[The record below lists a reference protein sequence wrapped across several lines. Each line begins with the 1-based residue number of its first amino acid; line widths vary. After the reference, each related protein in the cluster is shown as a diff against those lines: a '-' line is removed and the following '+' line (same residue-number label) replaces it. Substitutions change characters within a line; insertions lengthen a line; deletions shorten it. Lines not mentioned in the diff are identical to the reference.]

1 MVMAYLLI
9 LVKPGEETT
18 VVEKLNQMDEVK
30 MTDVVY
36 GEYDVIAKVEV
47 PDMGALQKFLMEKI
61 RKIDEIERTSTMIAI
76 K

>member
-1 MVMAYLLI
+1 MVSAYLLI

-18 VVEKLNQMDEVK
+18 VVEKLNKLDEVK

-47 PDMGALQKFLMEKI
+47 PNMEALQKFLMDKI
-61 RKIDEIERTSTMIAI
+61 RRIDEIERTSTMIAI

>member
-1 MVMAYLLI
+1 MAYLLI

-47 PDMGALQKFLMEKI
+47 PDMSALQKFLMEKI

>member
-1 MVMAYLLI
+1 MVTAYLLI

-18 VVEKLNQMDEVK
+18 VVEKLNQFDEVK

-36 GEYDVIAKVEV
+36 GEYDIIAKVEV
-47 PDMGALQKFLMEKI
+47 PDMSALQKFLIEKI

>member
-47 PDMGALQKFLMEKI
+47 PDMSALQKFLMEKI

>member
-1 MVMAYLLI
+1 MVTAYLLI

-18 VVEKLNQMDEVK
+18 VVEKLNKLDEVK

-36 GEYDVIAKVEV
+36 GEYDVIAKIEVE
-47 PDMGALQKFLMEKI
+47 DMSALQKFLIEKI

-76 K
+76 R